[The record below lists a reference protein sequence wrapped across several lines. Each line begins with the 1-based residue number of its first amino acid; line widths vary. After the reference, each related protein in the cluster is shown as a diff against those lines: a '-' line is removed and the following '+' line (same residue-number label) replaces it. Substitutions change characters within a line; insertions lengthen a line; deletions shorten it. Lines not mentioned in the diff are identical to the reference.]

1 MEQKQ
6 RLKYGVNTIIIVAL
20 LLTLIGWNGS
30 TSIVHAEE
38 SSITAAI
45 DDKKLSF
52 NTPPYQKQGT
62 TLVPFRA
69 IFEALNLKVGWNANL
84 QQ

>member
-45 DDKKLSF
+45 DDKNYHLTRHRIRSKEQ
-52 NTPPYQKQGT
+52 P
-62 TLVPFRA
+62 
-69 IFEALNLKVGWNANL
+69 
-84 QQ
+84 